1 MVNLDLKNIKL
12 LGIIGSV
19 LMLLPSITPFF
30 GFILLFATIY
40 FLSKYYKDKKIFD
53 NFLISFIFSL
63 ISIFCFFI
71 FFLSFL
77 GVGILPSSYLISGL
91 KVVPSIF
98 QLFYS
103 FLAAIVITWI
113 LAVVS
118 SIFLKRSYDL
128 IANYS
133 NVSYFKTTGMLY
145 LIGTVLLIVLVGALI
160 LIIALAFQVISFV
173 FLPEEKKR
181 RK

>member
-12 LGIIGSV
+12 LGIISSV
-19 LMLLPSITPFF
+19 LMFFPNITPFF

-40 FLSKYYKDKKIFD
+40 FLSKYYKDKRIFN

-63 ISIFCFFI
+63 ISISCFFI
-71 FFLSFL
+71 FFFFSFL
-77 GVGILPSSYLISGL
+77 GGISSYYLISEL
-91 KVVPSIF
+91 KIIPSVF
-98 QLFYS
+98 HFFYS
-103 FLAAIVITWI
+103 FLAAIIISWI
-113 LAVVS
+113 FAIIS

-133 NVSYFKTTGMLY
+133 NVSYFKITGTLY
-145 LIGTVLLIVLVGALI
+145 LIGSVLLIVLVGALI
-160 LIIALAFQVISFV
+160 LFIALVFQVISFA